1 MTPIG
6 IFLPAVGIFAGYRSI
21 VSERES
27 GSLKLLLS
35 LPHTRTDV
43 VIGKFIGR
51 TTIVAIAT
59 VIGFVVGGGIILAL
73 GATFPVGSYL
83 SLLVLSLVLGAAF
96 VSISIGVSAALKSE
110 DLIVLIGFGLVIL
123 FTLLW
128 GILTG
133 IFGLVLDRYGI
144 GSSAFQ
150 QDLLSFIQ
158 ILNPKTAFNYAFSTV
173 SAVNKIPE
181 GHLFWQHGW
190 IGFVVLG
197 LWIVLPLAFGRWRF
211 AHAELT

>member
-1 MTPIG
+1 MRTDRCKSVLVGCAAGTVGKQRLCIDFIG
-6 IFLPAVGIFAGYRSI
+6 S
-21 VSERES
+21 SERFE
-27 GSLKLLLS
+27 
-35 LPHTRTDV
+35 
-43 VIGKFIGR
+43 F
-51 TTIVAIAT
+51 
-59 VIGFVVGGGIILAL
+59 
-73 GATFPVGSYL
+73 FPVDRSVEIPATDL
-83 SLLVLSLVLGAAF
+83 RDCVVVSSL
-96 VSISIGVSAALKSE
+96 GVFKHEA
-110 DLIVLIGFGLVIL
+110 VIL
-123 FTLLW
+123 QNTDSAFDLRVRNRDGEVGLNHLRW
-128 GILTG
+128 GRNVL
-133 IFGLVLDRYGI
+133 LDRYGI

-150 QDLLSFIQ
+150 QGLLSFIQ